1 MAHNC
6 HPVFTIQDVKESYVM
21 FLRNIIKLYFI

>member
-6 HPVFTIQDVKESYVM
+6 HPVFTIQDDKESYMM
-21 FLRNIIKLYFI
+21 FLRNIFTLYFI